1 MQDSSGICMPLTDKY
16 ICVSELREKFG
27 AGKPRGPWLFATW
40 FRNCNTT
47 SSGSAT
53 GLHIKRWQRNTA
65 TRVRRSALLDVL
77 LVTCCHLIF
86 VHNLHRCWPTFNIPL
101 LLDSAI
107 NLQHLWNQ
115 LPSLFCQPYPV
126 HPPPISPHPACITS
140 SQFPSLLPRSVNSP
154 AMRQSH
160 LSAND
165 LDKVWVKKYPP
176 PAACGCG
183 GQILSPWPW
192 RSSPLLWAKVLAPE
206 QQMGDYLQYINRP
219 TSATENSVHRHPDEA
234 LRQATW
240 TVQSTAVHACIIGP
254 SREGVLSEW
263 TTVETAQGTDVRHSA
278 GNFGVSEV
286 HVPLDLTQVNCQF
299 SRATQSH
306 TNYDMKAVKAPCDCQ
321 LDSLEP
327 LILFNKVFIAW
338 TCATVELTTFT

>member
-1 MQDSSGICMPLTDKY
+1 MPLTDKY

-65 TRVRRSALLDVL
+65 TRVRRFALLDVL

-176 PAACGCG
+176 SCGLWLRRTNFESLALALKVKSFA
-183 GQILSPWPW
+183 LSK
-192 RSSPLLWAKVLAPE
+192 SPCSRATDGRLSTVY
-206 QQMGDYLQYINRP
+206 QQADRCHWKL
-219 TSATENSVHRHPDEA
+219 SVHCHPDEV

-321 LDSLEP
+321 LDSFEP